1 MSATH
6 AIDSSSQSVPVLYV
20 AFELSWGTWKLAFTT
35 GPGQSPRLRTIAA
48 RDLNAVVKEIAA
60 AKRRFGL
67 PEDAAIFSC
76 YEAGRDGFWLHRFL
90 AQVGV
95 GNVVV
100 DSASIEVNRRKRRAK
115 SDRLDAVK
123 LVSMLIRWH
132 NGENTVWRIVN
143 VPTVADE
150 DRRQLH
156 RELIDLKAERT
167 QQTNRIKGLLA
178 GLGLSLVVNEK
189 LPERLERLRQWDGS
203 ALPGALR
210 ERLGREFERWKL
222 VSRQINE
229 LETKRAE
236 QIRGNATA
244 EIQQVRALV
253 SFKGVGP
260 NSAWLLVQE
269 LFSWRQIRNRR
280 ELGSLAGL
288 TPTPYAS
295 GGIQREQGISK
306 AGNRRVRWMMI
317 ELAWSWL
324 RYQPDSALSQWFRR
338 RFGSG
343 NSRMRKVGIVAL
355 ARKLLIALWK
365 FLKGG
370 EVPEGA
376 EIVEKPILRL
386 KPAS

>member
-6 AIDSSSQSVPVLYV
+6 ASDSTTQPVPMLYV
-20 AFELSWGTWKLAFTT
+20 AFELSWGSWKLAFTT
-35 GPGQSPRLRTIAA
+35 GPGQSPRLRTIVA
-48 RDLNAVVKEIAA
+48 RDLAAVMAEIAA

-67 PEDAAIFSC
+67 PEDAAVLSC

-90 AQVGV
+90 THEGL
-95 GNVVV
+95 GNMVV

-115 SDRLDAVK
+115 SDRLDAIK

-132 NGENTVWRIVN
+132 NGEKKVWRTVN
-143 VPTVADE
+143 VPAVADE

-167 QQTNRIKGLLA
+167 QQSNRIKGLLA
-178 GLGLSLVVNEK
+178 GLGLSVAVTAK
-189 LPERLERLRQWDGS
+189 LPALLEQLRQWDGS
-203 ALPGALR
+203 ALPPALR
-210 ERLGREFERWKL
+210 ERLGREFARWEL
-222 VSRQINE
+222 VGRQISE
-229 LETKRAE
+229 LETTRAE
-236 QIRGNATA
+236 RIRANATP
-244 EIQQVRALV
+244 EMEQVRQLV
-253 SFKGVGP
+253 SLKGVGP
-260 NSAWLLVQE
+260 TSAWLLVQE
-269 LFSWRQIRNRR
+269 IFSWRQIRNRR

-295 GGIQREQGISK
+295 GGTQREQGISK
-306 AGNRRVRWMMI
+306 AGNRRVRWMMV

-324 RYQPDSALSQWFRR
+324 RYQPQSALSQWFRL

-376 EIVEKPILRL
+376 EIVKKPILRL